1 MTIYHID
8 LFFTPEFKV
17 DGAVVLHYIGGL
29 SEMITIRGTGTF
41 MYFFRLFIIKKRK
54 YSSFQVAV
62 VNVNE
67 YHTIHTFGNPRHTQS
82 MIAYMILT

>member
-29 SEMITIRGTGTF
+29 SEMITI
-41 MYFFRLFIIKKRK
+41 
-54 YSSFQVAV
+54 
-62 VNVNE
+62 
-67 YHTIHTFGNPRHTQS
+67 
-82 MIAYMILT
+82 